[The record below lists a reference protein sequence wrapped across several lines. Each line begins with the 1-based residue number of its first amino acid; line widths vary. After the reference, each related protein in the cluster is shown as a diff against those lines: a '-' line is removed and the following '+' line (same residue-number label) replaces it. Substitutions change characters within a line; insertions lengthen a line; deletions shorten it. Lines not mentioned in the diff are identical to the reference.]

1 MSKKDETSLLGFSLV
16 SCFLGF
22 IICSFSVSQK
32 ARNKRYQM
40 KFLDVNLKN
49 ILPHKTQL
57 NDGAHFNETL
67 CMNNYV

>member
-1 MSKKDETSLLGFSLV
+1 
-16 SCFLGF
+16 
-22 IICSFSVSQK
+22 
-32 ARNKRYQM
+32 M

-67 CMNNYV
+67 CMNNCV